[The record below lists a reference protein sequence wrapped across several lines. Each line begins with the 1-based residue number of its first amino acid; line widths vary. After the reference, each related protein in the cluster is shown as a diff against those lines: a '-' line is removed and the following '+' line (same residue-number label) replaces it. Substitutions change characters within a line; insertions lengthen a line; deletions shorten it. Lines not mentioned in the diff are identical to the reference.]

1 MIFSKLTFALS
12 AAGMEPTMLINEP
25 LKNSIVRL
33 MLSAVCRLAQ
43 SNATH
48 KNTQRPTEPRSIM
61 FVKLSLNA

>member
-25 LKNSIVRL
+25 LKKSIVKLILR
-33 MLSAVCRLAQ
+33 AVCRLAQ

-48 KNTQRPTEPRSIM
+48 KNTQSPTEPSSIT